1 MVMKIISINAG
12 SSSLKFS
19 LFDMNDESVIASGLF
34 ERIGIDGSNYTIK
47 FNGEKITQEIELP
60 THVDAVNILLDKLT
74 DLNIISSLDEIHGVG
89 HRIVQGKD
97 VFKESVLIN
106 DDVME
111 KLEAIKGFA
120 PLHNPANMLG
130 IEAFRKVLPN
140 VPMVAVF
147 DTAFHQTM
155 DKTTYLYPVPYS
167 WYEDYGVRKYGAHG
181 TSHRYIAEC
190 VKKILGKD
198 EFRLISCHIGNGGS
212 ITAIK
217 DGKCIDTS
225 MGFTPL
231 AGIMMGTRSGDID
244 PSIIPYVMEQEGK
257 NASEIIDDLN
267 KRSGLFGMSEYSS
280 DMRDIL
286 ARCDEQDE
294 KAIVARDKY
303 VRRVVDYIAQYYVLL
318 GGADVIVFT
327 AGVGENSIP
336 VRRQICEELACLGVK
351 IDLDLNNKRGE
362 TIKISTDD
370 SAIQVYVIPTDE
382 ELMIARDTLHLIDR

>member
-1 MVMKIISINAG
+1 MKIISINAG

-19 LFDMNDESVIASGLF
+19 LFNMDDEAVIASGLF
-34 ERIGIDGSNYTIK
+34 ERIGIEGSNYTIK
-47 FNGEKITQEIELP
+47 FNGEKITQEVELA

-74 DLNIISSLDEIHGVG
+74 DLNIISSLDEINGVG

-97 VFKESVLIN
+97 IFTESVVVN

-155 DKTTYLYPVPYS
+155 DKSTYLYPVPYS
-167 WYEDYGVRKYGAHG
+167 WYTDYGVRKYGAHG
-181 TSHRYIAEC
+181 TSHRYIAET
-190 VKKILGKD
+190 VKNLLGKQ

-217 DGKCIDTS
+217 DGKCVDTS

-257 NASEIIDDLN
+257 NASEVVDDLN
-267 KRSGLFGMSEYSS
+267 KRSGLYGMSEYSS

-286 ARCDEQDE
+286 EKCDEQDE
-294 KAIVARDKY
+294 KAIVARNKY

-351 IDLDLNNKRGE
+351 IDLDKNNIRGE
-362 TIKISTDD
+362 AVKISADD
-370 SAIQVYVIPTDE
+370 SSIEVYVIPTDE
-382 ELMIARDTLHLIDR
+382 ELMIARDTLRLINR

>member
-1 MVMKIISINAG
+1 MKIISINAG

-34 ERIGIDGSNYTIK
+34 ERIGIDGSSYTIK
-47 FNGEKITQEIELP
+47 FNGEKITQEVELP

-140 VPMVAVF
+140 VAMVAVF

-190 VKKILGKD
+190 VKQILGKD

-318 GGADVIVFT
+318 GGADIIVFT

-362 TIKISTDD
+362 AVKISTDD
-370 SAIQVYVIPTDE
+370 SSIQVYVIPTDE

>member
-1 MVMKIISINAG
+1 MKIISINAG

-19 LFDMNDESVIASGLF
+19 LFNMDDESVIASGLF
-34 ERIGIDGSNYTIK
+34 ERIGIEGSNYTIK
-47 FNGEKITQEIELP
+47 FNGEKITQEVELA

-97 VFKESVLIN
+97 IFTESVLIN
-106 DDVME
+106 DEVME
-111 KLEAIKGFA
+111 KLDAIKGFA

-130 IEAFRKVLPN
+130 IEAFRKVLPT

-155 DKTTYLYPVPYS
+155 DKSTYLYPVPYS

-181 TSHRYIAEC
+181 TSHRYIAET
-190 VKKILGKD
+190 VKELLGKD

-217 DGKCIDTS
+217 DGKCVDTS

-257 NASEIIDDLN
+257 NASEVVDDLN

-286 ARCDEQDE
+286 EKCDQQDE

-351 IDLDLNNKRGE
+351 IDLDKNNVRGE
-362 TIKISTDD
+362 VVKISTDD
-370 SAIQVYVIPTDE
+370 SSIDIYVIPTDE
-382 ELMIARDTLHLIDR
+382 ELMIARDTLHLINR

>member
-1 MVMKIISINAG
+1 MKIISINAG

-47 FNGEKITQEIELP
+47 FNGEKITQEVELP

-97 VFKESVLIN
+97 IFKESVLIN

-111 KLEAIKGFA
+111 KLDAIKGFA

-190 VKKILGKD
+190 VKKILGRD

-217 DGKCIDTS
+217 DGKCVDTS

-318 GGADVIVFT
+318 GGADIIVFT

-362 TIKISTDD
+362 AVKISTDD
-370 SAIQVYVIPTDE
+370 SSIQVYVIPTDE
-382 ELMIARDTLHLIDR
+382 QLMIARDTLHLIDR

>member
-1 MVMKIISINAG
+1 MKIISINAG

-19 LFDMNDESVIASGLF
+19 LFEMDTETVIASGVF
-34 ERIGIDGSNYTIK
+34 ERIGIEGSKYTIK
-47 FNGEKITQEIELP
+47 YNGEKITQEIDLP

-74 DLNIISSLDEIHGVG
+74 DLNIIESLDEIHGVG

-97 VFKESVLIN
+97 VFKESVLIT
-106 DDVME
+106 DEVME
-111 KLEAIKGFA
+111 KLDAIKGFA

-140 VPMVAVF
+140 IPMVAIF

-155 DKTTYLYPVPYS
+155 DEVSYLYPLPYS

-181 TSHRYIAEC
+181 TSHRYIASQ

-217 DGKCIDTS
+217 DGKCVDTS

-257 NASEIIDDLN
+257 NASEVIDDLN
-267 KRSGLFGMSEYSS
+267 KRSGLLGMSEYSS
-280 DMRDIL
+280 DMRDVL
-286 ARCDEQDE
+286 EKCDEQNE
-294 KAIVARDKY
+294 RAIVARDKY
-303 VRRVVDYIAQYYVLL
+303 VRRIVDYIAQYYVLL

-327 AGVGENSIP
+327 AGVGENSVPI
-336 VRRQICEELACLGVK
+336 RRQVCEELACLGVK
-351 IDLDLNNKRGE
+351 IDIEENNKRGE
-362 TIKISTDD
+362 FVKLSTDD
-370 SAIQVYVIPTDE
+370 SAIDVYVIPTDE
-382 ELMIARDTLHLIDR
+382 ELMIARDTMELINR

>member
-1 MVMKIISINAG
+1 MKIISINAG

-47 FNGEKITQEIELP
+47 FNGEKITQEVELP

-97 VFKESVLIN
+97 IFKESVLIN

-111 KLEAIKGFA
+111 KLDTIKGFA

-190 VKKILGKD
+190 VKKILGRD

-217 DGKCIDTS
+217 DGKCVDTS

-318 GGADVIVFT
+318 GGADIIVFT

-362 TIKISTDD
+362 TVKISTDD
-370 SAIQVYVIPTDE
+370 SSIQVYVIPTDE

>member
-1 MVMKIISINAG
+1 MKIISINAG

-34 ERIGIDGSNYTIK
+34 ERIGIDGSSYTIK
-47 FNGEKITQEIELP
+47 FNGEKITQEVELP

-140 VPMVAVF
+140 VAMVAVF

-155 DKTTYLYPVPYS
+155 HKTTYLYPVPYS

-190 VKKILGKD
+190 VKQILGKD

-318 GGADVIVFT
+318 GGADIIVFT

-336 VRRQICEELACLGVK
+336 VRRQICEELACLGIK
-351 IDLDLNNKRGE
+351 IDVELNNKRGE
-362 TIKISTDD
+362 MVKISTDD
-370 SAIQVYVIPTDE
+370 SDVLVYVIPTDE

>member
-1 MVMKIISINAG
+1 MKIISINAG

-47 FNGEKITQEIELP
+47 FNGEKITQEVELP

-97 VFKESVLIN
+97 IFKESVLIN

-111 KLEAIKGFA
+111 KLDAIKGFA

-190 VKKILGKD
+190 VKKILGRD

-217 DGKCIDTS
+217 DGKCVDTS

-318 GGADVIVFT
+318 GGADIIVFT

-362 TIKISTDD
+362 TVKISTDD
-370 SAIQVYVIPTDE
+370 SSIQVYVIPTDE